1 MEFERDEANTAVMKV
16 VGVGGGGN
24 NAIKRMINYGM
35 HGVEFYAVNTD
46 SQVLEK
52 MPEATVIQI
61 GEKLTSGRGAGAR
74 PEVGRKSAE
83 ESIESIK
90 EALTGADLVFVTAGM
105 GGGTGTGAAPVI
117 ASVAKEM
124 GILTVGVVTK
134 PFSMEGKVRMRQAE
148 EGIARLRES
157 VDTLVIVP
165 NDRLLKISD
174 KRTTMAEAFKMAD
187 EVLHQGIQGISDIV
201 RSNGIVNIDFADAMT
216 VMKNGGITHMGI
228 GRAKGDH
235 KAERAIDMAMHSPL
249 LETSIDGARA
259 VLLNIV
265 GGKDLNLFETNEVG
279 SIVQEYID
287 EEAVFI
293 YGFATDETLDDE
305 IIVTLIATGFE
316 ENKPVKKIKTETAA
330 VSAPEKKTEYTPTY
344 GGMGGADLKKEF
356 FGSVRHSEPKLR
368 PQEYT
373 PQPSRVYE
381 PVKTE
386 EEEDIDTFETAVRES
401 SDSKVHK
408 RKFPDWLL
416 GRKK

>member
-35 HGVEFYAVNTD
+35 RGVEFYAVNTD
-46 SQVLEK
+46 SQVLQK
-52 MPEATVIQI
+52 IPEATIIQI
-61 GEKLTSGRGAGAR
+61 GEKLTSGRGAGAK

-83 ESIESIK
+83 ESIEAIK
-90 EALTGADLVFVTAGM
+90 EALSGAELVFVTAGM

-117 ASVAKEM
+117 ASVAREM

-134 PFSMEGKVRMRQAE
+134 PFSMEGRVRMRQAE
-148 EGIARLRES
+148 EGIAKLREN

-165 NDRLLKISD
+165 NDRLLKVSD

-187 EVLHQGIQGISDIV
+187 DVLRQGIQGISDII
-201 RSNGIVNIDFADAMT
+201 RSIGIVNLDFADATT

-228 GRAKGDH
+228 GRAKGEH

-249 LETSIDGARA
+249 LETSIDGAKA

-293 YGFATDETLDDE
+293 YGFATDESLDDE
-305 IIVTLIATGFE
+305 IVVTLIATGFE
-316 ENKPVKKIKTETAA
+316 ENQPVKKIKTEP
-330 VSAPEKKTEYTPTY
+330 VPEPVKAPEYTPSFSP
-344 GGMGGADLKKEF
+344 MGGTDLKKEF
-356 FGSVRHSEPKLR
+356 FGSVRYSEPKVQ
-368 PQEYT
+368 PQEYK

-381 PVKTE
+381 PVQIE
-386 EEEDIDTFETAVRES
+386 EENDIDTFETSARTADPEP
-401 SDSKVHK
+401 KGRK
-408 RKFPDWLL
+408 RMFPDWLL